1 MMLAAGTRTVFA
13 LDPHKSIHQYG
24 HSVWHRQNGLPAN
37 AVNVGFHGR
46 DGYLWLGTSAGLFR
60 FDGVNF
66 KSVNTS
72 SANNKE
78 VETIAALCVTKD
90 SSLWVGTAYSGLVRI
105 KNEEVS
111 LFDASDDS
119 TI

>member
-1 MMLAAGTRTVFA
+1 
-13 LDPHKSIHQYG
+13 
-24 HSVWHRQNGLPAN
+24 
-37 AVNVGFHGR
+37 VNVGFHGR

-105 KNEEVS
+105 KNEEVT

-119 TI
+119 TIGLKTTQIKVLLAHPMVFINISMEDFS